1 MNRAIPEIKRR
12 VTVDVKAK
20 QASSMYKK
28 ILKLNRNMTL
38 GARPESMD
46 MFSDLQGR
54 NTNMSIPKQ
63 AQLSNISQFDELKE
77 TMNQSYLT
85 TQKPNLIS
93 PPKAKQKKSDP
104 IIIQKMD
111 EYCRDKNVFFND
123 DDRIK
128 FQIAQSKNHFISV
141 ESG

>member
-63 AQLSNISQFDELKE
+63 A
-77 TMNQSYLT
+77 
-85 TQKPNLIS
+85 
-93 PPKAKQKKSDP
+93 
-104 IIIQKMD
+104 
-111 EYCRDKNVFFND
+111 
-123 DDRIK
+123 
-128 FQIAQSKNHFISV
+128 
-141 ESG
+141 